1 MGSALH
7 ILNIDEKNDARTE
20 LDQHD
25 AMLVALQYATQH
37 TVTDWCVV
45 RGGKG
50 YGLMYLQ
57 GWVCGCV
64 WVSRYKPNDRPH
76 ARPS

>member
-25 AMLVALQYATQH
+25 AMLVALRCTQH
-37 TVTDWCVV
+37 TDWCVV
-45 RGGKG
+45 RGPWWYCKVEV
-50 YGLMYLQ
+50 Y
-57 GWVCGCV
+57 V
-64 WVSRYKPNDRPH
+64 D
-76 ARPS
+76 